1 MRVKIRKGHSALNS
15 RVLAKMI
22 KEELSKTLQEQ
33 SMDIPSIDMEDP
45 EIQAH
50 LDAFRAAGIDVVS
63 DEEEI
68 EGPMSMPGD
77 EPIASFVDDREP
89 MSMPNDAEAP
99 MMSLPRD

>member
-15 RVLAKMI
+15 RMLTRMI

-33 SMDIPSIDMEDP
+33 AENPPLDMEDP

-50 LDAFRAAGIDVVS
+50 LNAFRAAGIDVVS